1 MPGKVVY
8 GCNHRME
15 LMTEPI
21 TGEVTDQRAV
31 DWHHLSKWSGCKL
44 ISKYLCF

>member
-1 MPGKVVY
+1 MTAAV
-8 GCNHRME
+8 N
-15 LMTEPI
+15 TEPI

-31 DWHHLSKWSGCKL
+31 YLCNLSKLSGCKL